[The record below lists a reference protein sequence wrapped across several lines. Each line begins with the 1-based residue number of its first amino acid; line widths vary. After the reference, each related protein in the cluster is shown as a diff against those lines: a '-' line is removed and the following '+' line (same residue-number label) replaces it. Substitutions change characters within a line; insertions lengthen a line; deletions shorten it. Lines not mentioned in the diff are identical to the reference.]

1 MASKEFNECL
11 EILEGIND
19 EINAHKYRIASL
31 KKEIKASQR
40 IIKEKQETIIEIK
53 KIFEQLRQTEIS
65 K

>member
-11 EILEGIND
+11 EILEEIND

-31 KKEIKASQR
+31 KKEIKESQR
-40 IIKEKQETIIEIK
+40 IIKEKEETILDIK
-53 KIFEQLRQTEIS
+53 KIIGQLRQRASS

>member
-11 EILEGIND
+11 EILEEIND

-31 KKEIKASQR
+31 KQEIKESQR
-40 IIKEKQETIIEIK
+40 IIKEKEEIILDIK
-53 KIFEQLRQTEIS
+53 KIIGQLRQRASS